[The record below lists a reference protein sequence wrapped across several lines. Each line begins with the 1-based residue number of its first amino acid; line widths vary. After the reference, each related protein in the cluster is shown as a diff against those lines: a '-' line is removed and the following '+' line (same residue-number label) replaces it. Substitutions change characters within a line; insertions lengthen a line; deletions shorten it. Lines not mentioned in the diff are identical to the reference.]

1 MNEKQERNY
10 GIDLLKIISMY
21 MVVLL
26 HVLGCGG
33 ILENCEKV
41 SCNYYVAYSLEISA
55 FGAVDIFAMIT
66 GYLMVEK
73 KVNGFKIIPLWLTV
87 FFYSTLIA
95 LSFYFVPFLSSIHE
109 PSKISIIKSFFPV
122 ISGQYWYFTAYFGMF
137 FFIPYINMFVN
148 SIEKRTHRNL
158 CIVIII
164 VFSLL
169 PIMNLG
175 DIKSFG
181 LLHGCSA
188 TWLTCSY
195 VIGAYLKKYPLNITP
210 IKSLMI
216 YFASIFLIWFIK
228 YFSRFMFV
236 VFFQKDKDTNLFI
249 DFTSILVIVSAIA
262 LVSFFEKLNIKN
274 MLCKKMLTF
283 ASALSFSVYLIHTNH
298 IIYGYIIKDHFI
310 SMVSTNPFRL
320 FVGVILNSLLI
331 FIACL
336 SIDIVRCALFKLLRV
351 RRYPNFFALKC
362 MLFNDKINQKIR
374 GKNDNQ

>member
-33 ILENCEKV
+33 IIGNSEIF
-41 SCNYYVAYSLEISA
+41 SFNYYVAWFLDISA
-55 FGAVDIFAMIT
+55 YCAVDVFAMIT
-66 GYLMVEK
+66 GYLMVGK
-73 KVNGFKIIPLWLTV
+73 KVNGLKIIPLWLTV

-95 LSFYFVPFLSSIHE
+95 LSFYFIPFFSSIHE
-109 PSKISIIKSFFPV
+109 PSKLSIIKSFFPV
-122 ISGQYWYFTAYFGMF
+122 VTGQYWYFTAYFGMY
-137 FFIPYINMFVN
+137 FFIPFINMLVN

-158 CIVIII
+158 CITIII

-175 DIKSFG
+175 YIKSFG
-181 LLHGCSA
+181 LSRGFSA
-188 TWLTCSY
+188 IWLVCCY

-216 YFASIFLIWFIK
+216 YFASIFLSWFIK

-236 VFFQKDKDTNLFI
+236 VFFKKDKDTNLFI
-249 DFTSILVIVSAIA
+249 DYTSILVIVSAIA
-262 LVSFFEKLNIKN
+262 LVSFFGKLNIKN

-283 ASALSFSVYLIHTNH
+283 VSALSFSVYLIHTNH
-298 IIYGYIIKDHFI
+298 FIYGHVIKDSFI
-310 SMVSTNPFRL
+310 SIVSTNPFRL
-320 FVGVILNSLLI
+320 FVGVIVFSLMI
-331 FIACL
+331 FVVCL
-336 SIDIVRCALFKLLRV
+336 SIDTIRYALFKLLKIQQI
-351 RRYPNFFALKC
+351 PNLFAK
-362 MLFNDKINQKIR
+362 K
-374 GKNDNQ
+374 